1 MKAMV
6 LAAGLGTRM
15 RPLSDLLA
23 KPVLPVL
30 NEPLLHHTLRLLA
43 RHGFR
48 DVVINTHHR
57 PDTIRRALGS
67 GRGRRFGVRVRYSH
81 EPVILGSGGGPR
93 LVREFFGT
101 GPALLVN
108 GDCVF
113 DFDLTQLLRRHR
125 ATGAAATLAL
135 RPNPDVRR
143 YGPVVTGRG
152 GWIRSMRRLPHP
164 ARGTVSLFTGVQ
176 LLDPALLEELPEGPS
191 DIVGDLYAKLLA
203 RGGRLLGVRV
213 RGPWFDLGSPAFYL
227 RSQLRLLSQSKGH
240 TRGASLVAR
249 GARVAKDAQ
258 VVRSVVGRG
267 SRIGARARVS
277 GSVLWP
283 GARIGANARVTESIV
298 ARGGRVAEG
307 ERVARGIVLPGGVVP
322 LT

>member
-15 RPLSDLLA
+15 RPLTDLLA

-30 NEPLLHHTLRLLA
+30 NQPLLHHTLRLLA
-43 RHGFR
+43 RHGVR

-57 PDTIRRALGS
+57 PDTIRRAVGS
-67 GRGRRFGVRVRYSH
+67 GRRFGLRVRYSH

-93 LVREFFGT
+93 QVREFFGT

-113 DFDLTQLLRRHR
+113 DFDLTRLLRRHR
-125 ATGAAATLAL
+125 DSGAVATLAL
-135 RPNPDVRR
+135 RPNPEVRR
-143 YGPVVTGRG
+143 YGPVVTGPG
-152 GWIRSMRRLPHP
+152 GWIRSMRRLPRA
-164 ARGTVSLFTGVQ
+164 ARGTISLFTGVQ
-176 LLDPALLEELPEGPS
+176 VLDPALLGELPEGPS
-191 DIVGDLYAKLLA
+191 DIVADLYARLLA
-203 RGGRLLGVRV
+203 RGARLLGVRV

-227 RSQLRLLSQSKGH
+227 RSQLRLLSRAKGR
-240 TRGASLVAR
+240 TRGASLVAQ

-258 VVRSVVGRG
+258 LALSVVGTG
-267 SRIGARARVS
+267 SRIGAAARVS

-283 GARIGANARVTESIV
+283 SARVGANARVTGSIV
-298 ARGGRVAEG
+298 TTGGRVAEG
-307 ERVARGIVLPGGVVP
+307 DRLTRGIVLPGGVVP

>member
-57 PDTIRRALGS
+57 ADTIRRAVGS
-67 GRGRRFGVRVRYSH
+67 GHRFGLRVRYSH

-113 DFDLTQLLRRHR
+113 DFDLTHLLRRHR
-125 ATGAAATLAL
+125 AAGAAATLAL

-143 YGPVVTGRG
+143 YGPVVTGPG
-152 GWIRSMRRLPHP
+152 GWIRSMRRLPRA
-164 ARGTVSLFTGVQ
+164 ARGTVSLFSGVQ
-176 LLDPALLEELPEGPS
+176 VLDPALLEELPEGPS
-191 DIVGDLYAKLLA
+191 DIVSDLYAKLLA
-203 RGGRLLGVRV
+203 RGVRLLGVRV
-213 RGPWFDLGSPAFYL
+213 RGAWFDLGSPAFYL
-227 RSQLRLLSQSKGH
+227 RSQLRLLSRSKGH
-240 TRGASLVAR
+240 TRGVSLVAR
-249 GARVAKDAQ
+249 GAHVAKDAQ
-258 VVRSVVGRG
+258 LARSVVGRG

-283 GARIGANARVTESIV
+283 GARVGAKARVTDSIV
-298 ARGGRVAEG
+298 VGGGRVAEG
-307 ERVARGIVLPGGVVP
+307 ERVSRGIVLLGGVVS